1 MKRNETQKPWEPN
14 QADQQV
20 DARLYKEGLEQL
32 CRDAL
37 RFMELLPDV
46 MMTNVKI
53 HLKLAFPLSENP
65 TCEDVLSKEDF
76 ENENKDKLLKYLG
89 IHPRHKIIPPTA
101 TMEETFRRIVCR
113 YIGPHSQVRSKTASE
128 SYKASFEALQLATKG
143 TETYVDA
150 GVSNILLKTEDGP
163 EQSVAQAVS
172 NDSFMQK
179 VRKAKIY
186 QSFGENFQKH
196 YPKICL
202 KGLDTHKDRFLVL
215 TNSRNYPLFGQKVIA
230 TVLHTLDESISHQGK
245 ENLIEILDKQ
255 KYVLFDENG
264 NLLEITKTVNKH
276 VKDCADCIE
285 VRLLKDILDK
295 KKKSYMK
302 IPEET
307 VARLLTY
314 ADKRHQGYAKAF
326 TRIKTW
332 CKFQGIK
339 SQVIGFQ
346 TALMLP

>member
-46 MMTNVKI
+46 VMTDVKI
-53 HLKLAFPLSENP
+53 HLKLAFPLSQNP
-65 TCEDVLSKEDF
+65 TSEDVLSKEDF
-76 ENENKDKLLKYLG
+76 EDENKDKLLKYLG
-89 IHPRHKIIPPTA
+89 IHPTHKDIPPTA

-128 SYKASFEALQLATKG
+128 SYKASFEALKLAANG
-143 TETYVDA
+143 TETYIEA

-163 EQSVAQAVS
+163 EPSVAQAVN

-186 QSFGENFQKH
+186 QSVGEKFQKQ

-215 TNSRNYPLFGQKVIA
+215 SNSRKFPLFGQKVIA

-245 ENLIEILDKQ
+245 VKLIEILDRQ

-264 NLLEITKTVNKH
+264 NLLEITETVNKH
-276 VKDCADCIE
+276 VKSCGDCIE

-295 KKKSYMK
+295 SDKSYTQT
-302 IPEET
+302 PEEK
-307 VARLLTY
+307 VARLLAY

-332 CKFQGIK
+332 CKFPGIK
-339 SQVIGFQ
+339 SQVIGF
-346 TALMLP
+346 